1 MYVMVRCPRCGK
13 SLKAA
18 REMIGKRIRCAHC
31 DCEFNL
37 RERPKDSA
45 KDDEPE
51 KEKSDRSTGSTLI
64 EELADSNPPLLRDE
78 TLSRSMLPV
87 RSGPAAPPDE
97 MLCRLEPQSLRWRGA
112 TPAVEQFLGRTIDQL
127 RERSFLECIHADDR
141 ALAED
146 EFRKATEVGERHD
159 FVLRVPN
166 PSASGPMRYV
176 RVYTQARYNPD
187 GTLNHIRGY
196 LKDVTERIQAEQ
208 ELRRRTEQLTA
219 ANEQLRQINQK
230 LKETQSQLVH
240 SEKLAALGTLAA
252 GMAHEI
258 NNPLAFAMNNVSVL
272 HREIGD
278 LLKLVTLYQGGLADI
293 ERAQPE
299 LAHSIN
305 ELQSEADIPYLEKHL
320 PRMTEQTRQG
330 LQRVAKI
337 VENLRGF
344 AQLDRSAIA
353 VIDVN
358 LSLDHSLG
366 MLADSLTQQKVT
378 VERHYETLPPLEC
391 AAAHLNQVF
400 LNLLMNALQA
410 IEATGRGS
418 GRLKVGTHA
427 ADSEVVISIGDDGC
441 GIPGD
446 VLPKIF
452 DPFFTTKPVG
462 RGTGLGL
469 SIGHG
474 IIAEHGG
481 RIEVESTVGIG
492 TVFHIHL
499 PVERK

>member
-13 SLKAA
+13 PLKAA

-31 DCEFNL
+31 DFEFNL
-37 RERPKDSA
+37 RERPKDTA
-45 KDDEPE
+45 KDQGDE
-51 KEKSDRSTGSTLI
+51 KEQERAGSSTSSTI
-64 EELADSNPPLLRDE
+64 IDEIPDSKPVLPRDD

-87 RSGPAAPPDE
+87 RSTPAAPTDE
-97 MLCRLEPQSLRWRGA
+97 MLCRLEPQTLRWRGA
-112 TPAVEQFLGRTIDQL
+112 TPAVEEFLGQTIDQL
-127 RERSFLECIHADDR
+127 RERSFLDVLHPDDR

-159 FVLRVPN
+159 FVLRVPD
-166 PSASGPMRYV
+166 ASDRMRYV

-196 LKDVTERIQAEQ
+196 LKNVTERIQAEQ

-278 LLKLVTLYQGGLADI
+278 LLRLVTLYQGGLADI
-293 ERAQPE
+293 QRANPD
-299 LAHSIN
+299 LAQSIAQV
-305 ELQSEADIPYLEKHL
+305 QSEADIPYLEKNL
-320 PRMTEQTRQG
+320 PRMTEATRQG

-358 LSLDHSLG
+358 LALDHSLG
-366 MLADSLTQQKVT
+366 MLADSLTQQHVA
-378 VERHYETLPPLEC
+378 VERDFQELPPLEC

-418 GRLKVGTHA
+418 GRLRLATRA
-427 ADSEVVISIGDDGC
+427 ASSDITISIADDGC
-441 GIPGD
+441 GIPPD
-446 VLPKIF
+446 VLPRIF

-492 TVFHIHL
+492 TAFHIHL